1 MYYIYVCGFPITA
14 NFRGAMMLVYRVEK
28 NGIGPYRHD
37 EVDDKLWHKIASH
50 NSGNS
55 RPGPRSDGISIG
67 LYKPDI
73 YFGFKDIEQLKAWF
87 KGARSA
93 LRKNGFN
100 LVIYDVPKRWV
111 YVGGK
116 QVGFDMSKAWPM
128 KTVKIP

>member
-1 MYYIYVCGFPITA
+1 
-14 NFRGAMMLVYRVEK
+14 MMLVYRVEK

-37 EVDDKLWHKIASH
+37 GVDEKLYCKISSH
-50 NSGNS
+50 NSDNN
-55 RPGPRSDGISIG
+55 RPGPNRDGISVRSS
-67 LYKPDI
+67 PDI
-73 YFGFKDIEQLKAWF
+73 HFGFKDIEQLKTWF

-116 QVGFDMSKAWPM
+116 QVGFNMSKAWPM
-128 KTVKIP
+128 KTLKIP